1 MEGYCLM
8 VTEFVSTFGNRLQL
22 WWWLHKVRM
31 YLMLLNYTFKWLK
44 RPVLEFP
51 LCLSGNEPN
60 EYP

>member
-31 YLMLLNYTFKWLK
+31 YLMLLNYTFKMVKTASAGVPAVAQW
-44 RPVLEFP
+44 
-51 LCLSGNEPN
+51 
-60 EYP
+60 